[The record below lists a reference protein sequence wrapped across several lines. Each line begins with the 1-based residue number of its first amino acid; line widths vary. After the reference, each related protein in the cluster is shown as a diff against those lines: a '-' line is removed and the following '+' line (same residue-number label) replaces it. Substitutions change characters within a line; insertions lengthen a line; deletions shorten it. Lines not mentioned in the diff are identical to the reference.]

1 MKNNMT
7 KKFIWGMLTL
17 HIYKLKEIKKKLI
30 VNKVTIKQYLSH

>member
-17 HIYKLKEIKKKLI
+17 HIYELKEIKKKLI
-30 VNKVTIKQYLSH
+30 VNKVTIKQYLRH